1 MNINTVK
8 KSMPIFKL
16 CYAKNQLVKMIDC
29 NCIHKC
35 DMEYVIPHHQ
45 STPLKFF
52 TSLKC
57 EMTDFNQK
65 IGNCNCTDICSAS
78 MNDLQSYEFT
88 SLNVN
93 NPN

>member
-35 DMEYVIPHHQ
+35 DMEYVIPHHHP
-45 STPLKFF
+45 TPLKFF

-57 EMTDFNQK
+57 
-65 IGNCNCTDICSAS
+65 
-78 MNDLQSYEFT
+78 
-88 SLNVN
+88 
-93 NPN
+93 